1 MAVMTGLSG
10 NEIYCLHLKGMR
22 PGEIVVGNSVFSMG
36 FLGSL
41 GAGVNTFMGGEVTQV
56 TAIVH
61 EGRTEAF
68 KRMAAEAGQR
78 GGAGITGVTNELC
91 MFHGNVEFL
100 SVGSCVHRE
109 AQPKGETIGFSS
121 SADGQ
126 ELYCQLDCGF
136 EPRQFVFGNIAYSV
150 GAAGGIIGTLK
161 SMSRGEVKEFSDV
174 FNRTRHVCLERIV
187 EGARQAGAN
196 AVVGIETRIMP
207 FEGVHEMMMLGTA
220 SYHPLLPEV
229 RKQHPVTSDLTNQ
242 EMWNMAA
249 MGYLPLKLL
258 LGTAV
263 YSLGVVGGLKAA
275 FKSMSRGEINELTT
289 LVYDA
294 REHAIGLIRQEA
306 QALGADDVV
315 GIKTTINEFGNL
327 IEFMA
332 IGTAV
337 VKIPGAKPM
346 TDSLPAQ
353 AIIRDQDT
361 WIG

>member
-36 FLGSL
+36 FVGGL

-61 EGRTEAF
+61 EGRTEAY
-68 KRMAAEAGQR
+68 KRMAAEAASAVGR
-78 GGAGITGVTNELC
+78 GSPASPTNC
-91 MFHGNVEFL
+91 ACSM
-100 SVGSCVHRE
+100 
-109 AQPKGETIGFSS
+109 ATSS
-121 SADGQ
+121 SSLLAPASIVRTRRKANRSASLRAPTGRN
-126 ELYCQLDCGF
+126 CIANSTSVSS
-136 EPRQFVFGNIAYSV
+136 PGNLSSATSLIPLARP
-150 GAAGGIIGTLK
+150 AASSAALK

-196 AVVGIETRIMP
+196 AVVGIETKIMP

-249 MGYLPLKLL
+249 LGYLPLKLL

-315 GIKTTINEFGNL
+315 GIKITISEFGNL

-337 VKIPGAKPM
+337 VKIPGVKPI

-361 WIG
+361 WIS